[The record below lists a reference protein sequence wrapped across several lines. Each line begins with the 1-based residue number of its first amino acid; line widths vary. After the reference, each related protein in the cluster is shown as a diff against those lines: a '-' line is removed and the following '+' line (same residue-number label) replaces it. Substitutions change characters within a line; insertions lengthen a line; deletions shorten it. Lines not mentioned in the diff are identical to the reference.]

1 MSDKPRKE
9 RPQSFTV
16 VWEFRVKPGKQ
27 RGFERAYG
35 PEGDWVQLFRRSE
48 DYLGTEL
55 IRDHG
60 LRLRYVTLDHW
71 NSRQAYLRF
80 KKENRRAYQVLD
92 AKCEAL
98 TTRERRIGEFDGFE
112 SKENNSS
119 LAGPPFPGRK
129 SCPELARAAA
139 TVRTLPTQNLAENLA
154 GGRPR
159 PPYASSGVRI
169 RPASLADIRGMIAL
183 ERDSPSAAHWP
194 EPAYARVFS
203 ADSTTRIAIV
213 AEDREASVRGF
224 AIARVV
230 GEEVELENIVV
241 DRKRRNQGLG
251 TQLIEKIMQGSKS
264 RNATRLFL
272 EVRESN
278 PAARALYEKCG
289 LVLSGRRRA
298 YYTSPSED
306 AVLYT
311 RKLGNSVG

>member
-1 MSDKPRKE
+1 MSDKPRKK
-9 RPQSFTV
+9 PPKSFTV
-16 VWEFRVKPGKQ
+16 VWEFRVRAGRQ
-27 RGFERAYG
+27 RSFEQAYG

-55 IRDHG
+55 IRDRG

-80 KKENRRAYQVLD
+80 KKENRRAYQAID
-92 AKCEAL
+92 AQCEAL
-98 TTRERRIGEFDGFE
+98 TTGEKLIGEFDGFE
-112 SKENNSS
+112 STENNSS
-119 LAGPPFPGRK
+119 LPDPRFASRRICPALAPG
-129 SCPELARAAA
+129 AV
-139 TVRTLPTQNLAENLA
+139 TVRTLPARNPA
-154 GGRPR
+154 GRQR
-159 PPYASSGVRI
+159 PPDASPGVRI
-169 RPASLADIRGMIAL
+169 RPASVADIRGMIAL

-203 ADSTTRIAIV
+203 ADSATRIAIV

-251 TQLIEKIMQGSKS
+251 TRLVERIMEKSKS
-264 RNATRLFL
+264 RNASRLFL

-289 LVLSGRRRA
+289 FVVSGRRRA
-298 YYTSPSED
+298 YYTSPRED

-311 RKLGNSVG
+311 RKVGNPVA